1 MRNLSFLI
9 CLSLIML
16 TSGCAT
22 IICGTRQTVKFASTP
37 TNASV
42 LIDEVNVG
50 QTPFETRLKRDR
62 EYKVVIKLDGYLP
75 YETKL
80 TKEFNAWYI
89 GNIVFGGLIGLIIDP
104 ITGAIYKLSP
114 KELNAQLQQ
123 GTTSSVKTGKNQ
135 VYIAVSLQIDK
146 NWEKIGQMEKL

>member
-9 CLSLIML
+9 CLSLIVL

-123 GTTSSVKTGKNQ
+123 GTTSSVKTEKNQ

>member
-9 CLSLIML
+9 CLSLIVL

-123 GTTSSVKTGKNQ
+123 GTTSSVKTEKNQ
-135 VYIAVSLQIDK
+135 IYIAVSLQIDK

>member
-1 MRNLSFLI
+1 MRNLFFLI
-9 CLSLIML
+9 CLSFIVL

-50 QTPFETRLKRDR
+50 QTPFETRLKRNR
-62 EYKVVIKLDGYLP
+62 EYSVVIKLDGYLP

-123 GTTSSVKTGKNQ
+123 GTTSNVKTEKNQ